1 MTPTFGAVLERAAPK
16 WKPVFLGAA
25 LLAASGGP
33 PAVAQSQMEL
43 NEQAVRAFGR
53 ADDGLNRVYGQLLAK
68 VSPAGKEALK
78 QAQRSWLAF
87 RDQECDFETMGTVGG
102 SIHGMMVTECRTR
115 LTLARIRDLQAQ
127 VSCSE
132 GDLSCGG
139 Q

>member
-1 MTPTFGAVLERAAPK
+1 
-16 WKPVFLGAA
+16 
-25 LLAASGGP
+25 
-33 PAVAQSQMEL
+33 MEL
-43 NEQAVRAFGR
+43 NEQAAQAFGK
-53 ADDGLNRVYGQLLAK
+53 ADGALNKLYGQLLAK

-78 QAQRSWLAF
+78 QAQRSWLIF

-115 LTLARIRDLQAQ
+115 LTLARVKDLQAQ
-127 VSCSE
+127 VSCGE